1 MMKFENT
8 ARVGDR
14 IKSFDFEPMEGRE
27 DRFVVGEVVKK
38 HEFGTVH
45 KETLIPFSC
54 YIVKCEESSHD
65 QYKVGE
71 EVFVPYEVDFMEYEE
86 RVKKL

>member
-1 MMKFENT
+1 MMKFENL
-8 ARVGDR
+8 AQVGDR
-14 IKSFDFEPMEGRE
+14 LKAFDFQPMRDDGGAW
-27 DRFVVGEVVKK
+27 VKGEVVKR
-38 HEFGTVH
+38 HEFGNKH

-71 EVFVPYEVDFMEYEE
+71 EVFVPYEIDLLEYEE

>member
-8 ARVGDR
+8 AQVGDR

-45 KETLIPFSC
+45 EEILIPYSC

-65 QYKVGE
+65 QYELGQ

>member
-8 ARVGDR
+8 AQVGDR

-45 KETLIPFSC
+45 KETLIPYSC

-65 QYKVGE
+65 QYELGQ